1 MLNWFKGKKK
11 EETPVVNKT
20 EESEEE
26 KDLDEEELVK

>member
-20 EESEEE
+20 EESEEVIT
-26 KDLDEEELVK
+26 KNKKIL

>member
-20 EESEEE
+20 EESEEVMI
-26 KDLDEEELVK
+26 KNKKIL